1 MGMSK
6 PTHLETLVI
15 DKCKSRSFELDEA
28 LGFFNFMILMRNL
41 PSIVA
46 FNHLLG
52 AVSKMK
58 QYDIVILHLQ
68 LLFYVYIMKDGKV
81 KQPGLEF
88 STVQSELD
96 FSYRQHYQ
104 GVTISEAYER
114 LILDTYDPCL
124 SWIRGDQQHFVR
136 RDELKIHPVM
146 VDVGTN
152 NLKLIDN
159 PLYLGLRQPRLEG
172 EKYLSIIDEFI
183 EAVLTRWPKDII
195 QVSFFQK

>member
-1 MGMSK
+1 MALRQTNLNPERPGVPFILK
-6 PTHLETLVI
+6 AWKALN
-15 DKCKSRSFELDEA
+15 SRKAEIHIQLKEVLGDIFQCQKQGRNEFIIRLQPYEA
-28 LGFFNFMILMRNL
+28 MY
-41 PSIVA
+41 
-46 FNHLLG
+46 
-52 AVSKMK
+52 MK
-58 QYDIVILHLQ
+58 LT
-68 LLFYVYIMKDGKV
+68 V

-114 LILDTYDPCL
+114 LILDT
-124 SWIRGDQQHFVR
+124 IRGDQQHFVR

-146 VDVGTN
+146 LDVGTN

-183 EAVLTRWPKDII
+183 EAVLTRCPKAII
-195 QVSFFQK
+195 QVSYALAFSE